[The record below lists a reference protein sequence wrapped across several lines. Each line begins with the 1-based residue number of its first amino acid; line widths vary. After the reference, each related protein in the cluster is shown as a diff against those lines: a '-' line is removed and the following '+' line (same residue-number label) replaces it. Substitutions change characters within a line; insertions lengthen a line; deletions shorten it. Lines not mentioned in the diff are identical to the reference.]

1 MVLKNFLDIF
11 VRTWLFTLSIEMD
24 ITSRKRSKVIT
35 LHEHTSLNQRQIA
48 KQCESSLGSVN
59 KIIKLKNQTKS
70 VSPKRKVLCGRKRKT
85 TDKDDAILII
95 NSKLNPQKNNFDN
108 YCFCSD

>member
-1 MVLKNFLDIF
+1 MVFKNFLGIF
-11 VRTWLFTLSIEMD
+11 VSIWLFTLSIEMD
-24 ITSRKRSKVIT
+24 IAPKKRSKVIT

-48 KQCESSLGSVN
+48 EQCQVSLGSVN
-59 KIIKLKNQTKS
+59 NIIKLKNQTKS
-70 VSPKRKVLCGRKRKT
+70 VSPKRKVFCGRKRKT

-95 NSKLNPQKNNFDN
+95 NSKLNLAKNSFDN